1 MSDTIRNRGSSSS
14 KRQINHYSAID
25 TVHCIARSTVQGRQT
40 DIAFLDFSKA
50 FDSVLH
56 SHLIRKLDHSGM
68 KGPLLQWFTSYL
80 TDRMQCVVIDGKHSG
95 WLSVTSGVPQ
105 GSLLGPAFFVSCIND
120 IPRDLSHSS
129 SLALFVD
136 DVKCFHT
143 TRTVSDCESLQSDI
157 LTI

>member
-95 WLSVTSGVPQ
+95 WLSVTLGVPQ
-105 GSLLGPAFFVSCIND
+105 GSLLGPAFLSYLSTICFVSLKYLWLYLLTM
-120 IPRDLSHSS
+120 RRLSV
-129 SLALFVD
+129 F
-136 DVKCFHT
+136 
-143 TRTVSDCESLQSDI
+143 I
-157 LTI
+157 L

>member
-1 MSDTIRNRGSSSS
+1 M
-14 KRQINHYSAID
+14 
-25 TVHCIARSTVQGRQT
+25 
-40 DIAFLDFSKA
+40 
-50 FDSVLH
+50 
-56 SHLIRKLDHSGM
+56 
-68 KGPLLQWFTSYL
+68 
-80 TDRMQCVVIDGKHSG
+80 VIDGKHSG

-143 TRTVSDCESLQSDI
+143 TRTVSDCDSLQSDI